1 MKIGIGNDHSAVEMK
16 QDIAAYLEEKG
27 YEVVNYGTDSHES
40 CDYPVYGEKVGRA
53 VAAGDVDFGI
63 VICGTGLGISLA
75 ANKVRGI
82 RAVVCSEP
90 YTARLA
96 RQHND
101 ANVLIIDFSW
111 SILSTFYKQCPV
123 TAASGAVLLLS
134 LSDEPHSVPPPRHN
148 LPWRS
153 CEE

>member
-63 VICGTGLGISLA
+63 RPLP
-75 ANKVRGI
+75 
-82 RAVVCSEP
+82 SEP
-90 YTARLA
+90 R
-96 RQHND
+96 
-101 ANVLIIDFSW
+101 
-111 SILSTFYKQCPV
+111 CPHRGY
-123 TAASGAVLLLS
+123 ALYICDQQYCKAYLQFAQL
-134 LSDEPHSVPPPRHN
+134 R
-148 LPWRS
+148 
-153 CEE
+153 